1 MINFDGTGQ
10 ILGPA
15 PAQGTIQPTTVS
27 FPDGHCLM
35 RPASLVERIR
45 LLVQRT
51 LQELQLPVQDLEETI
66 LIRNGFYCG
75 RRYQAVSSHAI
86 WFCEENQLKFY
97 GEQGT
102 LLHVIANVDHQIAQ
116 SPDQPLAD
124 AA

>member
-1 MINFDGTGQ
+1 
-10 ILGPA
+10 
-15 PAQGTIQPTTVS
+15 
-27 FPDGHCLM
+27 M

-51 LQELQLPVQDLEETI
+51 LQELQMPAQELEETI

-75 RRYQAVSSHAI
+75 RRFQGPSAHAI

-97 GEQGT
+97 GGQGT
-102 LLHVIANVDHQIAQ
+102 LLHVIANVDQQVAQ
-116 SPDQPLAD
+116 LPDHPLAD

>member
-1 MINFDGTGQ
+1 
-10 ILGPA
+10 
-15 PAQGTIQPTTVS
+15 
-27 FPDGHCLM
+27 M

-51 LQELQLPVQDLEETI
+51 LHELQLPAQELEETI
-66 LIRNGFYCG
+66 LVRNGFYCG
-75 RRYQAVSSHAI
+75 RRYQAAAAHAI

-102 LLHVIANVDHQIAQ
+102 LLHVIANVDQQVAGLV
-116 SPDQPLAD
+116 DTTPLAD

>member
-1 MINFDGTGQ
+1 
-10 ILGPA
+10 
-15 PAQGTIQPTTVS
+15 
-27 FPDGHCLM
+27 M
-35 RPASLVERIR
+35 RPASHIERIR

-51 LQELQLPVQDLEETI
+51 LQELRLPAQELEETI

-75 RRYQAVSSHAI
+75 RRYQATSAHAI

-102 LLHVIANVDHQIAQ
+102 LLHVIANVDHRVPQA
-116 SPDQPLAD
+116 PDQPLAD